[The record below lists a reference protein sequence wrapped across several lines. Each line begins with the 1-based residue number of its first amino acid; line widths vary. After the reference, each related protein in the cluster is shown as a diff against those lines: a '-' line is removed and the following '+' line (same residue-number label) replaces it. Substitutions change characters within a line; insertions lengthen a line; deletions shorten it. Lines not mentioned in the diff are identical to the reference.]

1 MARPLEVYLVDVPF
15 EDINESKV
23 RPALVVR
30 ATDDEYYMYKVTSKY
45 NPKDKFRKKHYY
57 VMKDWHGAG
66 LTKKS
71 YIDTHRAIAMPK
83 DMVEKGHVLGK
94 ITAIDK
100 VGLAEFISNK

>member
-1 MARPLEVYLVDVPF
+1 MAKPLEVYLVDVPF

-71 YIDTHRAIAMPK
+71 YIDTHRAIAMLK

>member
-1 MARPLEVYLVDVPF
+1 MAKPLEVYLVDVPF

-45 NPKDKFRKKHYY
+45 NSKDKFRKKHYY

-66 LTKKS
+66 LTRKS

-83 DMVEKGHVLGK
+83 DMVEKGHALGK

-100 VGLAEFISNK
+100 VGLAEFINNK

>member
-1 MARPLEVYLVDVPF
+1 MAKPLEVYLVDVPF
-15 EDINESKV
+15 EDMNKSKV
-23 RPALVVR
+23 RPALVIR
-30 ATDDEYYMYKVTSKY
+30 ATNNEYYVYKVTSKF
-45 NPKDKFRKKHYY
+45 NPKDKFRKEHYY
-57 VMKDWHGAG
+57 AMKDWHGAG

-83 DMVEKGHVLGK
+83 YVIEKGHILGK